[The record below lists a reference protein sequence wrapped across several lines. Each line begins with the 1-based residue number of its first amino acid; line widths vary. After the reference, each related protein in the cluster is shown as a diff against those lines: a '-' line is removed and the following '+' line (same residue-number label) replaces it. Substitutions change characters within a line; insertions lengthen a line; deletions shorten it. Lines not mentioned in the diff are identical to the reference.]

1 MNPTENNDTL
11 ANPEH
16 AMSNISAM
24 NPFHVIPAEQH
35 YHPMLNYREAV
46 SNYENI
52 VESDYIGP
60 ANNSVMIQ
68 HQQMTH
74 GDGLSLSGASVC
86 SSMDIRTP
94 DIHPVY
100 SNGNSIPAEMVGQA
114 IATQSTFRDQVGSPT
129 ITNAPT
135 QQWHQ
140 HQDTSMISTSTTDAS
155 IDPSMDLSYPP
166 SIHSEENDES
176 SSNSCISEIEEK
188 MVLYCDSPYLL
199 VETNEDGLSS
209 SSMRKSPNNRRNTV
223 SSFPCTDEWCD
234 PTEKELRRQ
243 SMNSFLIKPRVKLE
257 EQQEKE
263 ESNSL
268 FCHLSREEL
277 IQRVVQLE
285 REKQLNSKLTGSTA
299 AAAAVASSDKEGPNS
314 PPNAHHTAEGSDEDE
329 VHPCRWSGC
338 DTSATSLD
346 QLIAHIKD
354 VHIGS
359 GKAAYFCEWKSCPR
373 ERKPFLK
380 RHKMQNHMRTHT
392 GERPFECH
400 VEGCDKRFSRPDSL
414 STHVKT
420 HSSIRPFACLFEN
433 CSKAYFHSRSL
444 RKHTKSHEAAAAAA
458 AAASNVATT
467 TATATLASAHN
478 TIVTNITEVD
488 IKEEDVIVHRQHP
501 YDRSLKPSRYYR
513 QQTTSCGSEA
523 RQQQQT
529 PPLRVMESANFAP
542 MMINTALLQQQ
553 TQQQAYGNTTK
564 MMEICEPAPQE
575 QQIFAAGSAY
585 NDDYNSHAVEQ
596 QLFQHHQRL
605 QQQQLLGYQQQQLSY
620 QPPQHSQAY
629 VSYSN
634 NQPLSVQLH
643 VQQQSSYHGYNY
655 TIY

>member
-1 MNPTENNDTL
+1 M
-11 ANPEH
+11 
-16 AMSNISAM
+16 
-24 NPFHVIPAEQH
+24 
-35 YHPMLNYREAV
+35 
-46 SNYENI
+46 

-60 ANNSVMIQ
+60 ANNRVMIN
-68 HQQMTH
+68 HQQITYA
-74 GDGLSLSGASVC
+74 DGLSLSGASAC

-100 SNGNSIPAEMVGQA
+100 SNSNSIPNEMVGQT
-114 IATQSTFRDQVGSPT
+114 IATQSSLRDQLTSPT
-129 ITNAPT
+129 TANAPT

-140 HQDTSMISTSTTDAS
+140 YQDASMMWTSTTDTS
-155 IDPSMDLSYPP
+155 VDPSICLSYPP

-176 SSNSCISEIEEK
+176 SSNSCLSEIEEK
-188 MVLYCDSPYLL
+188 MMLYSNSPHLL
-199 VETNEDGLSS
+199 VETNEEDLSS

-234 PTEKELRRQ
+234 PTEKDMRRQ
-243 SMNSFLIKPRVKLE
+243 SMNSFLIKPRLKLE
-257 EQQEKE
+257 EQQEE
-263 ESNSL
+263 ESNTS

-285 REKQLNSKLTGSTA
+285 REKQLNSKLSGSTA
-299 AAAAVASSDKEGPNS
+299 SAAVSSDKEGPNS
-314 PPNAHHTAEGSDEDE
+314 PNVHHTADGSDEDE

-346 QLIAHIKD
+346 QLIVHIKD

-359 GKAAYFCEWKSCPR
+359 GKAAYFCEWESCPR
-373 ERKPFLK
+373 EQKPFLK

-414 STHVKT
+414 NTHVKT
-420 HSSIRPFACLFEN
+420 HSSIRPYACLFEN

-444 RKHTKSHEAAAAAA
+444 RKHTKSHETAAAAGAG
-458 AAASNVATT
+458 
-467 TATATLASAHN
+467 ASAGAAIPGIAVTVIPASAN
-478 TIVTNITEVD
+478 STIATNATEVD
-488 IKEEDVIVHRQHP
+488 MKEEDVIVQRQHP
-501 YDRSLKPSRYYR
+501 YDRSLKPTRYYR

-529 PPLRVMESANFAP
+529 PSNLVMRSANFTP

-553 TQQQAYGNTTK
+553 TQQQQLYGDAK
-564 MMEICEPAPQE
+564 MMEICEPASQE
-575 QQIFAAGSAY
+575 QQIFAAGPAY
-585 NDDYNSHAVEQ
+585 NDEYNPHVVEQ

-605 QQQQLLGYQQQQLSY
+605 QQQQLLDYQHQQQQQQLSY
-620 QPPQHSQAY
+620 QHHPQHPQAF
-629 VSYSN
+629 VSYNNNN
-634 NQPLSVQLH
+634 NQSLSVQ
-643 VQQQSSYHGYNY
+643 QQQPSYHDYNY
-655 TIY
+655 ITY

>member
-1 MNPTENNDTL
+1 MNPTTHIDTL
-11 ANPEH
+11 PNPQH
-16 AMSNISAM
+16 AMSSFSA
-24 NPFHVIPAEQH
+24 NNTFHVIPAEQN
-35 YHPMLNYREAV
+35 YNPALNYREVA
-46 SNYENI
+46 SNYGNI
-52 VESDYIGP
+52 VESDCIGP
-60 ANNSVMIQ
+60 ANNSVMIN
-68 HQQMTH
+68 HQQMTY

-100 SNGNSIPAEMVGQA
+100 SNGNSVPTEIVGQT
-114 IATQSTFRDQVGSPT
+114 IATQSTFRDQLASPT
-129 ITNAPT
+129 TINAPT

-140 HQDTSMISTSTTDAS
+140 HQDTSMIWTSTTDTS
-155 IDPSMDLSYPP
+155 IEPSMDLSYPP
-166 SIHSEENDES
+166 SIHSEENDEC
-176 SSNSCISEIEEK
+176 SSNSCLSEIEEK
-188 MVLYCDSPYLL
+188 MALYCNSPHLL
-199 VETNEDGLSS
+199 VATNDEGLSS

-234 PTEKELRRQ
+234 PTEKELRRK

-263 ESNSL
+263 KPNTL

-285 REKQLNSKLTGSTA
+285 REKQLNSKLSGSA
-299 AAAAVASSDKEGPNS
+299 ASAVIASDKEGPKS
-314 PPNAHHTAEGSDEDE
+314 PRNAHHTAEGSDEDE
-329 VHPCRWSGC
+329 AHPCRWSGC

-346 QLIAHIKD
+346 QLIVHIKD

-359 GKAAYFCEWKSCPR
+359 GKAAYFCEWESCPR

-420 HSSIRPFACLFEN
+420 HSSVRPFACLFEN

-444 RKHTKSHEAAAAAA
+444 RKHTKSHEAAAV
-458 AAASNVATT
+458 SNVAGLTV
-467 TATATLASAHN
+467 ATAILAPTHS
-478 TIVTNITEVD
+478 TIATNVTEMD

-501 YDRSLKPSRYYR
+501 YDRSLKPNRCYR

-529 PPLRVMESANFAP
+529 PSHRVMESANFAP

-553 TQQQAYGNTTK
+553 TQQQQVYGNATK

-575 QQIFAAGSAY
+575 QQIFAAGPAY
-585 NDDYNSHAVEQ
+585 NDDYNSHVVEQ

-605 QQQQLLGYQQQQLSY
+605 QQQQLLDYQQHQQQLSY
-620 QPPQHSQAY
+620 QHPQHPPAY

-634 NQPLSVQLH
+634 NQPLSVQ
-643 VQQQSSYHGYNY
+643 QQQPSYHGYNY